1 MTMKFNASHGLLKE
15 EIASYQDTV
24 TKLHEVIRKRT
35 GAGNDF
41 MGWVEWPVSYDKD
54 EFERIIKVADRVKDK
69 AEVLVVCG
77 IGGSYLGARAAIEMI
92 NGMYPD
98 GKTEVIY
105 VGNTFSSTY
114 VSQVMEHI
122 KDKSVIL
129 NVISKS
135 GTTTETALAF
145 RILREFMEK
154 KYGKEEA
161 KNRIIATTDKA
172 RGALKTLADQE
183 GYETFVIPDDI
194 GGRYS
199 VITPVGLVPMA
210 IVGIDIRKVFEGLNA
225 AYKDLNTADLSKNPA
240 YQYAVTR
247 RIMQNA
253 GYNVEMFV
261 TYEPQLQMLAEWWKQ
276 LLGESE
282 GKDGKGILPDSA
294 CFSTDLH
301 SLGQFI
307 QQGKKVLFET
317 VLEVEKPTADL
328 TVGNDEANLDNMNYL
343 TGKSYDWVNKMAEKG
358 TIEAHVEA
366 GNVPNVVVTIPDMKE
381 YSFGYLCYFFFLATA
396 MTCYMIDINPFNQ
409 PGVEI
414 YKKNMFRLLG
424 KPGYENK

>member
-1 MTMKFNASHGLLKE
+1 MKFDASHGLLKE
-15 EIASYQDTV
+15 EISSYQDKV
-24 TKLHEVIRKRT
+24 TQLHEAIRKRT
-35 GAGNDF
+35 GAGNDY

-54 EFERIIKVADRVKDK
+54 EFERIIKTAERVKDK
-69 AEVLVVCG
+69 AEVLIVCG

-92 NGMYPD
+92 NGLYPD
-98 GKTEVIY
+98 NQTEVIY
-105 VGNTFSSTY
+105 IGNTFSSTY
-114 VSQVMEHI
+114 VSQVMAHI
-122 KDKSVIL
+122 KDKSVVL
-129 NVISKS
+129 NVVSKS

-145 RILREFMEK
+145 RVLREFMEQ

-161 KNRIIATTDKA
+161 KTRIIATTDKA
-172 RGALKTLADQE
+172 KGALKTLADQE

-210 IVGIDIRKVFEGLNA
+210 IAGIDIRKVFEGLHD
-225 AYKDLNTADLSKNPA
+225 AYNDLNTADLSKNPA

-261 TYEPQLQMLAEWWKQ
+261 TYEPQMQMLAEWWKQ

-317 VLEVEKPTADL
+317 VLEVEKPTLDL
-328 TVGNDEANLDNMNYL
+328 NVESDEANLDNMNYL

-366 GNVPNVVVTIPDMKE
+366 GNVPNLVISIPDMKE

-424 KPGYENK
+424 KPGYEK

>member
-1 MTMKFNASHGLLKE
+1 MTMKFDASHGLLKE
-15 EIASYQDTV
+15 DILSYQDKV
-24 TKLHEVIRKRT
+24 TELHSAIRNRT

-41 MGWVEWPVSYDKD
+41 MGWVEWPVSYDKE
-54 EFERIIKVADRVKDK
+54 EFERILKVAEKVKDK

-92 NGMYPD
+92 QGMYSD
-98 GKTEVIY
+98 CKTEVVF

-114 VSQVMEHI
+114 VSQVLNHI

-145 RILREFMEK
+145 RVLRDFMEK

-161 KNRIIATTDKA
+161 RERIIATTDKA

-210 IVGIDIRKVFEGLNA
+210 IMGIDIRKVFEGLND
-225 AYKDLNTADLSKNPA
+225 AYNDLNTADLTKNPA

-247 RIMQNA
+247 RILQNQ
-253 GYNVEMFV
+253 GYDVEMFV

-276 LLGESE
+276 LMGESE

-301 SLGQFI
+301 SLGQFV
-307 QQGKKVLFET
+307 QEGKKVLFET
-317 VLEVEKPTADL
+317 VLEVETPSEDL
-328 TVGNDEANLDNMNYL
+328 TVTEDPANLDNMNYL

-358 TIEAHVEA
+358 TIEAHVEV
-366 GNVPNVVVTIPDMKE
+366 GGVPNIVVTVPDMKE
-381 YSFGYLCYFFFLATA
+381 YSFGYLCYFFFIATA
-396 MTCYMIDINPFNQ
+396 MTCYLLEINPFNQ

-424 KPGYENK
+424 KPGYEK

>member
-1 MTMKFNASHGLLKE
+1 MKFNAENGLLKE
-15 EIASYQDTV
+15 DIKSYQETV
-24 TKLHEVIRKRT
+24 TKLHKVIREKT
-35 GAGNDF
+35 GAGNDY
-41 MGWVEWPVSYDKD
+41 MGWVDWPINYDKD
-54 EFERIIKVADRVKDK
+54 EFERIIQTAERVKDK

-92 NGMYPD
+92 HGLYAQC
-98 GKTEVIY
+98 KTEVIY
-105 VGNTFSSTY
+105 CGNTFSSTY
-114 VSQVMEHI
+114 MAQVLDHI
-122 KDKSVIL
+122 KDKSVVL

-161 KNRIIATTDKA
+161 KERIIATTDKA

-210 IVGIDIRKVFEGLNA
+210 ICGIDIRQVFAGLQA
-225 AYKDLNTADLSKNPA
+225 AYRDLDTDNLDENPA
-240 YQYAVTR
+240 YRYAVTR
-247 RIMQNA
+247 RILQDQ

-261 TYEPQLQMLAEWWKQ
+261 TYEPQLKMIAEWWKQ
-276 LLGESE
+276 LMGESE
-282 GKDGKGILPDSA
+282 GKDGKGILPASA

-307 QQGKKVLFET
+307 QEGSKVLFET
-317 VLEVEKPTADL
+317 VLEVEKPSADL
-328 TVGNDEANLDNMNYL
+328 IVGIDADDLDHMNYL
-343 TGKSYDWVNKMAEKG
+343 AGKSYDWVNKMAQKG
-358 TIEAHVEA
+358 TLQAHVET
-366 GNVPNVVVTIPDMKE
+366 GHVPNIVVTMEDMSA
-381 YSFGYLCYFFFLATA
+381 YSFGYMCYFFFIATA
-396 MTCYMIDINPFNQ
+396 MTCYMLDINPFNQ

-414 YKKNMFRLLG
+414 YKKNMFHLLG
-424 KPGYENK
+424 KPGYENL

>member
-1 MTMKFNASHGLLKE
+1 MTMKFDATHGLLKE
-15 EIASYQDTV
+15 DILSYQDKV
-24 TKLHEVIRKRT
+24 TELHEAIRKRT

-41 MGWVEWPVSYDKD
+41 MGWVEWPVAYDEE
-54 EFERIIKVADRVKDK
+54 EFDRILKVAEKVKDK

-92 NGMYPD
+92 QGLYPD
-98 GKTEVIY
+98 NGTEVVF
-105 VGNTFSSTY
+105 VGNTFSSSY
-114 VSQVMEHI
+114 VAQVLKHI
-122 KDKSVIL
+122 ENKSVVL

-145 RILREFMEK
+145 RVLREFMEQ

-161 KNRIIATTDKA
+161 KERIIATTDKA

-210 IVGIDIRKVFEGLNA
+210 IMGIDIQKVFEGLQA
-225 AYKDLNTADLSKNPA
+225 AYHDLDTADLTKNPA
-240 YQYAVTR
+240 YQYAVAR
-247 RIMQNA
+247 RILQNQ
-253 GYNVEMFV
+253 GYDVEMFV

-276 LLGESE
+276 LMGESE

-317 VLEVEKPTADL
+317 VLEVENPSYDL
-328 TVGNDEANLDNMNYL
+328 TVGADEANLDNMNYL

-358 TIEAHVEA
+358 TIEAHVEE
-366 GNVPNVVVTIPDMKE
+366 GNVPNIVISVPDMKE
-381 YSFGYLCYFFFLATA
+381 YSFGYLCYFFFIATA
-396 MTCYMIDINPFNQ
+396 MTCYLLEINPFNQ

>member
-1 MTMKFNASHGLLKE
+1 MTMKFDASHGLLKE
-15 EIASYQDTV
+15 EISSYQDKV
-24 TKLHEVIRKRT
+24 TQLHEAIRKRT
-35 GAGNDF
+35 GAGNDY

-54 EFERIIKVADRVKDK
+54 EFERIIKTAERVKDK
-69 AEVLVVCG
+69 AEVLIVCG

-92 NGMYPD
+92 NGLYPD
-98 GKTEVIY
+98 NQTEVIY
-105 VGNTFSSTY
+105 IGNTFSSTY
-114 VSQVMEHI
+114 VSQVMAHI
-122 KDKSVIL
+122 KDKSVVL
-129 NVISKS
+129 NVVSKS

-145 RILREFMEK
+145 RVLREFMEQ

-161 KNRIIATTDKA
+161 KTRIIATTDKA
-172 RGALKTLADQE
+172 KGALKTLADQE

-210 IVGIDIRKVFEGLNA
+210 IAGIDIRKVFEGLHD
-225 AYKDLNTADLSKNPA
+225 AYNDLNTADLSKNPA

-261 TYEPQLQMLAEWWKQ
+261 TYEPQMQMLAEWWKQ

-317 VLEVEKPTADL
+317 VLEVEKPTLDL
-328 TVGNDEANLDNMNYL
+328 NVESDEANLDNMNYL

-366 GNVPNVVVTIPDMKE
+366 GNVPNLVISIPDMKE

-424 KPGYENK
+424 KPGYEK

>member
-1 MTMKFNASHGLLKE
+1 MKFNAENGLLKE
-15 EIASYQDTV
+15 DIKSYQETV
-24 TKLHEVIRKRT
+24 TKLHKVIREKT
-35 GAGNDF
+35 GAGNDY
-41 MGWVEWPVSYDKD
+41 MGWVDWPINYDKD
-54 EFERIIKVADRVKDK
+54 EFERIIQTAERVKDK

-92 NGMYPD
+92 QGLYAQR
-98 GKTEVIY
+98 KTEVIY
-105 VGNTFSSTY
+105 CGNTFSSTY
-114 VSQVMEHI
+114 MAQVLDHI
-122 KDKSVIL
+122 KDKSVVL

-161 KNRIIATTDKA
+161 KERIIATTDKA

-210 IVGIDIRKVFEGLNA
+210 ICGIDIRQVFAGLHA
-225 AYKDLNTADLSKNPA
+225 AYRDLDTDNLDENPA
-240 YQYAVTR
+240 YRYAVTR
-247 RIMQNA
+247 RILQNQ

-261 TYEPQLQMLAEWWKQ
+261 TYEPQLKMIAEWWKQ
-276 LLGESE
+276 LMGESE
-282 GKDGKGILPDSA
+282 GKDGKGILPASA

-307 QQGKKVLFET
+307 QEGSKVLFET
-317 VLEVEKPTADL
+317 VLEVEKPSADL
-328 TVGNDEANLDNMNYL
+328 TVGIDADDLDHMNYL
-343 TGKSYDWVNKMAEKG
+343 AGKSYDWVNKMAQKG
-358 TIEAHVEA
+358 TLQAHVET
-366 GNVPNVVVTIPDMKE
+366 GHVPNIVVTMEDMSA
-381 YSFGYLCYFFFLATA
+381 YSFGYMCYFFFIATA
-396 MTCYMIDINPFNQ
+396 MTCYMLDINPFNQ

-414 YKKNMFRLLG
+414 YKKNMFHLLG
-424 KPGYENK
+424 KPGYENL

>member
-1 MTMKFNASHGLLKE
+1 MTMKFDASHGLLKE
-15 EIASYQDTV
+15 DILSYQDKV
-24 TKLHEVIRKRT
+24 TELHGAIRSRT

-41 MGWVEWPVSYDKD
+41 MGWVEWPVSYDKE
-54 EFERIIKVADRVKDK
+54 EFERILKVAEKVKDK

-92 NGMYPD
+92 QGMYSD
-98 GKTEVIY
+98 CKTEVVF

-114 VSQVMEHI
+114 VSQVLNHI

-145 RILREFMEK
+145 RVLRDFMEK

-161 KNRIIATTDKA
+161 RERIIATTDKA

-210 IVGIDIRKVFEGLNA
+210 IMGIDIKKVFEGLND
-225 AYKDLNTADLSKNPA
+225 AYNDLNTADLFANPA
-240 YQYAVTR
+240 YQYAVAR
-247 RIMQNA
+247 RILQNQ
-253 GYNVEMFV
+253 GYDVEMFV

-276 LLGESE
+276 LMGESE

-301 SLGQFI
+301 SLGQFV
-307 QQGKKVLFET
+307 QEGKKVLFET
-317 VLEVEKPTADL
+317 VLEVENPSEDL
-328 TVGNDEANLDNMNYL
+328 IVTEDPANLDNMNYL
-343 TGKSYDWVNKMAEKG
+343 TGKSYYWVNKMAEKG
-358 TIEAHVEA
+358 TIEAHVEV
-366 GNVPNVVVTIPDMKE
+366 GGVPNIVVSVPDMKE
-381 YSFGYLCYFFFLATA
+381 YSFGYLCYFFFIATA
-396 MTCYMIDINPFNQ
+396 MTCYLLEINPFNQ

-424 KPGYENK
+424 KPGYNK

>member
-1 MTMKFNASHGLLKE
+1 MKFDASHGLLKE
-15 EIASYQDTV
+15 DILSYQDKV
-24 TKLHEVIRKRT
+24 TELHSAIRNRT

-41 MGWVEWPVSYDKD
+41 MGWVEWPVSYDKE
-54 EFERIIKVADRVKDK
+54 EFERILKVAEKVKDK

-92 NGMYPD
+92 QGMYSD
-98 GKTEVIY
+98 CKTEVVF

-114 VSQVMEHI
+114 VSQVLNHI

-145 RILREFMEK
+145 RVLRDFMEK

-161 KNRIIATTDKA
+161 RERIIATTDKA

-210 IVGIDIRKVFEGLNA
+210 IMGIDIRKVFEGLND
-225 AYKDLNTADLSKNPA
+225 AYNDLNTADLTKNPA

-247 RIMQNA
+247 RILQNQ
-253 GYNVEMFV
+253 GYDVEMFV

-276 LLGESE
+276 LMGESE

-301 SLGQFI
+301 SLGQFV
-307 QQGKKVLFET
+307 QEGKKVLFET
-317 VLEVEKPTADL
+317 VLEVETPSEDL
-328 TVGNDEANLDNMNYL
+328 TVTEDPANLDNMNYL

-358 TIEAHVEA
+358 TIEAHVEV
-366 GNVPNVVVTIPDMKE
+366 GGVPNIVVTVPDMKE
-381 YSFGYLCYFFFLATA
+381 YSFGYLCYFFFIATA
-396 MTCYMIDINPFNQ
+396 MTCYLLEINPFNQ

-424 KPGYENK
+424 KPGYEK